1 MQRLIQPLFASLTL
15 GLAPFVPEP
24 HIIGKLRWI
33 AGGAAGMGGMDWFDV
48 LLHGAPWVWLLV
60 SLVLFARDKLRP
72 APPPSTGAQGP
83 AAGGTAAGGGPA
95 GGR

>member
-15 GLAPFVPEP
+15 GLAPFAPEP
-24 HIIGKLRWI
+24 HILGKLRWI
-33 AGGAAGMGGMDWFDV
+33 AGGAVGMGGMDWFDV

-60 SLVLFARDKLRP
+60 SLGLVAKEKLLPP
-72 APPPSTGAQGP
+72 AAPKDAQGP
-83 AAGGTAAGGGPA
+83 AGGGATGGGTT